1 MMLFGRSE
9 PEKGKSSN
17 PELEKLRRALSK
29 AQLPATAAQV
39 AQRELEKLEKTDPS
53 LAEYTIGLNYL
64 ELILALPWE
73 RSTSDT
79 LDLQHVEAVL
89 AQQHYGLEPV
99 KERIVEYLAGR
110 MLCSL
115 QPARILVVDDE
126 EIARTNLEYIL
137 RKDGYQVAG
146 APSALAALE
155 QLTQKE
161 FDLVLTD
168 LKMEQMDGM
177 QLLEVIKQRAPHTE
191 VVMITGYATVHTAVD
206 AMRKGAAH
214 YLSKPIDLEELRR
227 TVRELAEKKRHFQV
241 SQGPVL
247 CFSGPP
253 GTGKT
258 SIGQSIAAALGRK
271 FVRFSLAGMRDEAE
285 LRGHRR
291 TYAGALPG
299 RIITEL
305 RRLGVNNPVFML
317 DEIDKLGQDFR
328 GDPAAVLLE
337 VLDPEQNREFVD
349 HYLEI
354 PFDLSRVMFI
364 ATANVVE
371 SLPGPLLDRLEV
383 ISFPGYTLREKQE
396 IARRYLWP
404 RQLRSHGLS
413 HLEVDL
419 APEAV
424 ALIIQ
429 HYTQEAGLRQLNRTL
444 ATIARKLARICLQN
458 QDSANL
464 PPLDVALVQQFLGP
478 FQYQHEIAARQ
489 DRVGVATGL
498 VWTAFGG
505 QIIFVEA
512 VRMQGHQQLLLTGSL
527 GEVLRESAQTALSFV
542 RSQAEVLQIPG
553 DFFHNCDIHI
563 HIPAGSI
570 PKDGPSAGVTI
581 AVSLISLLT
590 GRPVRRDVALSGE
603 ITLNGQLL
611 PVSGIREKL
620 LAAQRAGVT
629 MVILPRRNEADLAA
643 VEPESREGLEV
654 VLADNILDV
663 LELVLQP
670 PPP

>member
-1 MMLFGRSE
+1 MLFGRSE
-9 PEKGKSSN
+9 PEKTKSSN
-17 PELEKLRRALSK
+17 PELEKLRQSLKQAH
-29 AQLPATAAQV
+29 LPATAAQV

-64 ELILALPWE
+64 ELLLALPWD
-73 RSTSDT
+73 RSTPDT

-137 RKDGYQVAG
+137 RKDGYQVTG
-146 APSALAALE
+146 SPSAVAALE

-161 FDLVLTD
+161 FDIVLTD

-177 QLLEVIKQRAPHTE
+177 QLLEAIKQRAPQTE

-206 AMRKGAAH
+206 ALRKGAAH

-227 TVRELAEKKRHFQV
+227 TVKELAEKKRHFQI

-258 SIGQSIAAALGRK
+258 SIGQAIATALGRK

-299 RIITEL
+299 RIISEL

-337 VLDPEQNREFVD
+337 VLDPEQNRDFVD

-413 HLEVDL
+413 YLAVEI

-424 ALIIQ
+424 AGIIQ
-429 HYTQEAGLRQLNRTL
+429 HYTQEAGLRQLNRAL
-444 ATIARKLARICLQN
+444 ATIARKLARLCLQN
-458 QDSANL
+458 PAAAASL
-464 PPLDVALVQQFLGP
+464 SPLDLALVQQFLGP
-478 FQYQHEIAARQ
+478 VKYQHEIAARQ

-512 VRMQGHQQLLLTGSL
+512 VRMKGHQQLLLTGSL

-542 RSQAEVLQIPG
+542 RSQAETLKIPV
-553 DFFHNCDIHI
+553 DFFHDSDIHI

-603 ITLNGQLL
+603 LTLNGQLL

-620 LAAQRAGVT
+620 LAAQRAGVRT
-629 MVILPRRNEADLAA
+629 VILPRRNEAELAA
-643 VEPESREGLEV
+643 VEAESREGVEV
-654 VLADNILDV
+654 VLVDNVLDILEIV
-663 LELVLQP
+663 LLP
-670 PPP
+670 PVP